1 MTAAIFAGAAVGLG
15 TALVSEGMLHYWA
28 RRPNEPTMKI
38 LLRGLLLRAAMVLT
52 ALIVV
57 LSKGWFDEAA
67 FAAAL
72 FVGYLAAQVW
82 EGFRYQ
88 RFIHS
93 R

>member
-1 MTAAIFAGAAVGLG
+1 VTAAIFAGAAVGLG
-15 TALVSEGMLHYWA
+15 TALVSEAMLRYWI
-28 RRPNEPTMKI
+28 RRPDEPAMKI
-38 LLRGLLLRAAMVLT
+38 LLRGLLLRAALVLT
-52 ALIVV
+52 ALVAV
-57 LSKGWFDEAA
+57 LAKGWFDEAA

-72 FVGYLAAQVW
+72 FVSYLTAQVW

>member
-1 MTAAIFAGAAVGLG
+1 VTAAIFAGAAIGLG
-15 TALVSEGMLHYWA
+15 TALVSEAMLRYW
-28 RRPNEPTMKI
+28 RHRPNEPVMKI
-38 LLRGLLLRAAMVLT
+38 LLRGLLLRAALVLT
-52 ALIVV
+52 ALIIV
-57 LSKGWFDEAA
+57 LSKGWFDEAV

-72 FVGYLAAQVW
+72 FVSYLAAQVW

>member
-1 MTAAIFAGAAVGLG
+1 MTAILAGAVIGLG
-15 TALVSEGMLHYWA
+15 TALVSEARLRYWM
-28 RRPNEPTMKI
+28 RRPNEPAMKI
-38 LLRGLLLRAAMVLT
+38 LLRGLLLRTVLVLT
-52 ALIVV
+52 ALVVV
-57 LSKGWFDEAA
+57 LSKGWFDEAV

-72 FVGYLAAQVW
+72 FVSYIAAQVW

>member
-1 MTAAIFAGAAVGLG
+1 MTTAIFAGTAIGLG
-15 TALVSEGMLHYWA
+15 TALVSELMLRYWM
-28 RRPNEPTMKI
+28 RRPNEPAMKI
-38 LLRGLLLRAAMVLT
+38 LLRGLLLRTVLVLT
-52 ALIVV
+52 ALVVV
-57 LSKGWFDEAA
+57 LSKGWLDEAV

-72 FVGYLAAQVW
+72 FVSYIAAQVW

>member
-1 MTAAIFAGAAVGLG
+1 
-15 TALVSEGMLHYWA
+15 MLRYWM
-28 RRPNEPTMKI
+28 RRPNEPAMKI
-38 LLRGLLLRAAMVLT
+38 LLRGLLLRTVLVLT
-52 ALIVV
+52 ALVVV
-57 LSKGWFDEAA
+57 LSKGWFDEAV

-72 FVGYLAAQVW
+72 FVSYIAAQVW

>member
-1 MTAAIFAGAAVGLG
+1 MTAILAGVVIGLG
-15 TALVSEGMLHYWA
+15 TALVSEAMLRYWM
-28 RRPNEPTMKI
+28 RRPNEPAMKI
-38 LLRGLLLRAAMVLT
+38 LLRGLLLRTVLVLT
-52 ALIVV
+52 ALVVV
-57 LSKGWFDEAA
+57 LSKGWFDEAV

-72 FVGYLAAQVW
+72 FVSYIAAQVW

>member
-1 MTAAIFAGAAVGLG
+1 VTAAIFAGAAVGLG
-15 TALVSEGMLHYWA
+15 TALISEAMLRYWTH
-28 RRPNEPTMKI
+28 RPNEPAMKI
-38 LLRGLLLRAAMVLT
+38 LLRGLLLRAALVLT

-57 LSKGWFDEAA
+57 LSKGWFDEAV

-72 FVGYLAAQVW
+72 FVSYLAAQVW